1 MLNEWKFSNINSKEY
16 SKGNDSSFHLIEFK
30 ERADLEIE
38 KTLQK
43 IREIRIFVFKPR
55 VSSFSRKSMS
65 RVSGKRVGLNF
76 SFKIIDRRT
85 VRIRPK
91 RVIDWKSNCG
101 CLVGMIPEQQVL
113 LRAMKSFLMKMRSKK
128 KKKKSSDN

>member
-1 MLNEWKFSNINSKEY
+1 
-16 SKGNDSSFHLIEFK
+16 
-30 ERADLEIE
+30 
-38 KTLQK
+38 
-43 IREIRIFVFKPR
+43 
-55 VSSFSRKSMS
+55 MS

-91 RVIDWKSNCG
+91 RMIDWKSNCG

-128 KKKKSSDN
+128 KKNRPIINIARLIEISFKFSSPVGL